1 MVMKGKIIIT
11 DIRMWSDY
19 QLHQRAAMN
28 QLGFLE
34 AGHLHLTARHS
45 FTDSVDRL
53 FTSAFNSFPLTV
65 YVGLGVRESAVSMSP
80 VVLPQ

>member
-1 MVMKGKIIIT
+1 V
-11 DIRMWSDY
+11 
-19 QLHQRAAMN
+19 HQRAAMN

-53 FTSAFNSFPLTV
+53 FTSAFNSA
-65 YVGLGVRESAVSMSP
+65 GISVSP
-80 VVLPQ
+80 